1 MEHRSTTQKSSW
13 KDKISSFKET
23 IMSPRIK
30 AVNAF
35 RPRIEQGN
43 TVQKPELLR
52 AASRATGIV
61 EGTLDQSIKEVRDQI
76 IEFNRAGRAVKVDGL
91 GTFSPNIDLDGT
103 LSISFRAD
111 PAFGKGLNVPGI
123 FTGTII
129 NRENIGK
136 TSEEL
141 VTLWNENYPNDP
153 VVFSAN

>member
-1 MEHRSTTQKSSW
+1 MA
-13 KDKISSFKET
+13 
-23 IMSPRIK
+23 PRIK
-30 AVNAF
+30 AVNAY

-61 EGTLDQSIKEVRDQI
+61 EGTLDQSIKELRDQI

-91 GTFSPNIDLDGT
+91 GTFSPNIDLDGN

-111 PAFGKGLNVPGI
+111 SAFGNGLNVPGI
-123 FTGTII
+123 FTGTVI

-136 TSEEL
+136 TSAEL
-141 VTLWNENYPNDP
+141 VALWNESYPSDP
-153 VVFSAN
+153 VDFSPN

>member
-1 MEHRSTTQKSSW
+1 MA
-13 KDKISSFKET
+13 
-23 IMSPRIK
+23 PRIK

-52 AASRATGIV
+52 AVSRATGIV

-91 GTFSPNIDLDGT
+91 GTFSPSIDLEGN

-111 PAFGKGLNVPGI
+111 TAFANGLNVPGI
-123 FTGTII
+123 FSGTIL

-141 VTLWNENYPNDP
+141 VTRWNEAYPDDQ
-153 VVFSAN
+153 VEFSAN

>member
-1 MEHRSTTQKSSW
+1 MA
-13 KDKISSFKET
+13 
-23 IMSPRIK
+23 PRIK

-52 AASRATGIV
+52 AVSRATGIV

-91 GTFSPNIDLDGT
+91 GTFSPSIDLEGN
-103 LSISFRAD
+103 LSISFRPD
-111 PAFGKGLNVPGI
+111 TAFANGLNVPGI
-123 FTGTII
+123 FSGTIL
-129 NRENIGK
+129 NRENIGR

-141 VTLWNENYPNDP
+141 VALWNENNPDDR
-153 VVFSAN
+153 VEFSAN